1 MGFSP
6 DAASSADSEVLSM
19 ARRSRQSFLKRQRE
33 RQRSE
38 KAALKRRKR
47 LARKRGEE
55 VTDGFE
61 GEPQGTFLGNFGAD
75 PALAAPE
82 DPALDAPGSPA
93 IAEEEIS
100 VVETIPSKQD

>member
-1 MGFSP
+1 
-6 DAASSADSEVLSM
+6 M

-75 PALAAPE
+75 PAPE
-82 DPALDAPGSPA
+82 DPAQDAPDSPEVEEVE
-93 IAEEEIS
+93 EEEIS
-100 VVETIPSKQD
+100 VVATIPSKQD

>member
-1 MGFSP
+1 
-6 DAASSADSEVLSM
+6 M

-38 KAALKRRKR
+38 KASLKRRKR

-61 GEPQGTFLGNFGAD
+61 GEPQGTFLGGFGAVPGEAPAGD
-75 PALAAPE
+75 PAVDAPAAPSVV
-82 DPALDAPGSPA
+82 D
-93 IAEEEIS
+93 EELS
-100 VVETIPSKQD
+100 VVETIPSKPD